1 MQASRAKMG
10 TGVDPTI
17 AHIPT
22 EESADNIYEYFK
34 STRTTKVTIKA
45 SQAESSSADARMP
58 LLDKAV

>member
-1 MQASRAKMG
+1 MG